1 MGHTNVAQL
10 EQRMCLIE
18 DKEIEI
24 ITQNYKRSKAKEG
37 DEEMEQSGQGTGAG
51 WSATHGTDD
60 TSAGADAEGVS
71 KSAAP
76 GRQSAPDTPP
86 NPEEEYQ
93 ISKDKGKSWTPST
106 HPSHWRMTTMCVS
119 DVVKVGVPT
128 MSAQLETMIQS
139 RMHSLT

>member
-1 MGHTNVAQL
+1 MAQL